1 MLEKKIFKK
10 NKHTKWSYIFQ
21 KFKVEGNSSKN
32 GGEQHF
38 LKEKKAKEN

>member
-10 NKHTKWSYIFQ
+10 NKHTRSYIFQ

-32 GGEQHF
+32 GGEQQF